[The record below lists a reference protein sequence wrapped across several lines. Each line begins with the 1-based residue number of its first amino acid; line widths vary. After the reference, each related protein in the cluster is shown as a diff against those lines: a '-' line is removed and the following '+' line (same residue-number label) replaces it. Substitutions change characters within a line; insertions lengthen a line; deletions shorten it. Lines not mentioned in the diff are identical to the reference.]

1 VTTAAEPDQATE
13 VPETTAT
20 WRTQLARLFSEVF
33 APWVLII
40 ALFLG
45 VGWHAAGPPGL
56 AWGLLGATFASLGPM
71 SAILTGIIVG
81 RFTDHHLTVR
91 EHRLPILILS
101 VALVITGIVAL
112 AILGAPRDV
121 VAVEAAMLGGLV
133 ITLANHGALEGLVSY
148 RSRRGSRGHPRHRLR
163 LPARPYRTDHRH
175 HRLVARTAT
184 PSHRHASHR
193 WRTGRSHCRICSVP
207 CRSLT
212 GLMRGF
218 RTRKPTLEVI
228 EDQLGR

>member
-133 ITLANHGALEGLVSY
+133 ITSPITALWKVSFHTGVAAAAVVILAIVYGYLLALTAPIIAIIGW
-148 RSRRGSRGHPRHRLR
+148 SRVQL
-163 LPARPYRTDHRH
+163 RH
-175 HRLVARTAT
+175 HTVMQVIAGAPVGAIAASAAFLVAR
-184 PSHRHASHR
+184 
-193 WRTGRSHCRICSVP
+193 
-207 CRSLT
+207 
-212 GLMRGF
+212 
-218 RTRKPTLEVI
+218 
-228 EDQLGR
+228 